1 MTTPVQPRRRTLRA
15 RLLAFITDA
24 TDRLTA
30 IWRLLTGAQTTLLR
44 ALAAI
49 RPGRNAAARVR
60 DAEQAFRRALAQ
72 YVRDAAG
79 FIERWAAVDLPLAY
93 REGALATM
101 GYARRI
107 LRPWSWTP
115 SHQGAITT
123 LSAQFYADLTARLTE
138 TVRRAEAFLRTA
150 LTTIR
155 ARLTRAAAADFSPA
169 RLRRDHPLDTVIY
182 AGQHRHPVDA
192 WARAALAWQAV
203 TTANTGAI
211 VTAAEQLAC
220 THVEIRDGAGCGWTS
235 HQDPDKADGTLRTID
250 DALAH
255 PLAHPNCVREI
266 RPHLTRSP

>member
-24 TDRLTA
+24 TSRLTA

-49 RPGRNAAARVR
+49 RPGRNAAARIR
-60 DAEQAFRRALAQ
+60 AAEQTFRRALAQ
-72 YVRDAAG
+72 YARDTTA

-93 REGALATM
+93 REGALTTL
-101 GYARRI
+101 GYARR
-107 LRPWSWTP
+107 LTRPWAWTTR
-115 SHQGAITT
+115 HQGAITT

-138 TVRRAEAFLRTA
+138 TVRRAEAFLRAA
-150 LTTIR
+150 LTAAR
-155 ARLTRAAAADFSPA
+155 ARLTHAPGTVFSPA

-182 AGQHRHPVDA
+182 AGQHRHPVA
-192 WARAALAWQAV
+192 SWARAALAWQAV
-203 TTANTGAI
+203 TTANTGSI
-211 VTAAEQLAC
+211 LTAAEQLAC
-220 THVEIRDGAGCGWTS
+220 THVEVRDGADCGWTS
-235 HQDPDKADGTLRTID
+235 HQDPDKAHNTLRTIT

-266 RPHLTRSP
+266 RPHLTRSS